1 MLLIATT
8 VDILTP
14 KASTTYV
21 HSAIVNYKSLIGNS
35 RKRVAVWSLN
45 AKTWKK
51 ISSAI
56 LSRTKRILIWRHIK
70 IDYKY
75 LKNKRSIESE
85 RSKQQTVK

>member
-1 MLLIATT
+1 MLPIVTT

-14 KASTTYV
+14 KASTIYV
-21 HSAIVNYKSLIGNS
+21 HSAIAYCKSLIGNS
-35 RKRVAVWSLN
+35 RKRVAAWNLN

-56 LSRTKRILIWRHIK
+56 LSRTTRILIWRHIK

-75 LKNKRSIESE
+75 LKNKRSIENE
-85 RSKQQTVK
+85 RSK